1 MVEMESEII
10 VAVIAFCGTAL
21 GTFGGIMA
29 STKLTNFRLQKLE
42 EKVDKHN
49 SVVERTYIL
58 EEKIKVANNRIKNL
72 EQKV

>member
-1 MVEMESEII
+1 MSSEII
-10 VAVIAFCGTAL
+10 VAIIAFLGTLA
-21 GTFGGIMA
+21 GTFGGILA
-29 STKLTNFRLQKLE
+29 SSKLTNFRLQKLE

-49 SVVERTYIL
+49 SIVERTYIL

>member
-1 MVEMESEII
+1 MESEII

-49 SVVERTYIL
+49 SIVERTYIL